1 MKSSIIDVPR
11 KHTQADLFGISV
23 YQDALVK
30 YIRLTDTPITIA
42 LQGEWGSGK
51 TSLMNLLRYHLC
63 EVDGAPYYSIW
74 INTWQ
79 YSLMKSPSQ
88 AIISILEGI
97 INQIGALNP
106 NEQKWAE
113 SKRKIGGLFKKMASV
128 GTKVAAGAVGIDG
141 GLVDELFD
149 NGDGASAT
157 SDIMQLK
164 EEIAKLIDEALGKD
178 SAKQGFTFYID
189 DLDRIDPPVAVEILE
204 LLKNIFDLE
213 HCVFILAIDYDVVI
227 KGLKPKFGELTDAN
241 EREFRSFFDKIIQL
255 PFSMPVASYSV
266 DTFLVDALRK
276 IEFFSNEELNDMTLA
291 ETLSEITQL
300 SVGTNPRSLKR
311 LTNTLAL
318 ISIIN
323 EIQNNNANSH
333 QERLSKTLNYAMVC
347 IQIAYPYIYNQLT
360 ESPNYKEWNEK
371 VASRLKLRPLTELE
385 RETLDST
392 EEFDEEWEKVVFRM
406 CQKETYLSN
415 RVFSVSSLLNK
426 IAELINDDERLGEII
441 EATLEMSAVTNLKA
455 FDTPKKPKASEYPWD
470 VKLWGPIKDEI
481 LKAYPKARVTIPKNG
496 APYMVVKSTANKGK
510 IECGITYGVRA
521 SEVKVWMYTT
531 HIEEMNDRIID
542 AISKLP
548 ADHILKTAE
557 YGSYNRKV
565 DWIIR
570 NQIDRTDSS
579 LVKWCADALIAMYPV
594 MEQI

>member
-51 TSLMNLLRYHLC
+51 TSLMNLLRYNLC
-63 EVDGAPYYSIW
+63 EVDNAPYYPIW

-79 YSLMKSPSQ
+79 YSLMKTSSQ

-141 GLVDELFD
+141 ELVDELFD
-149 NGDGASAT
+149 NGGSDSAS

-164 EEIAKLIDEALGKD
+164 EEIAKLIDEALDKD
-178 SAKQGFTFYID
+178 SSKQGFTFYID
-189 DLDRIDPPVAVEILE
+189 DLDRIDPPMAVEILE

-213 HCVFILAIDYDVVI
+213 KCVFILAIDYDVVI

-276 IEFFSNEELNDMTLA
+276 IEFFSEEELNDITLA
-291 ETLSEITQL
+291 ENLSEITQL

-323 EIQNNNANSH
+323 EIQNNNENSQ
-333 QERLSKTLNYAMVC
+333 QERLAKILNYAMVC

-360 ESPNYKEWNEK
+360 ESPNFKEWNEK
-371 VASRLKLRPLTELE
+371 VASKLKLRPLTELE
-385 RETLDST
+385 REALDST

-426 IAELINDDERLGEII
+426 IAELVNDDAQLGDVI
-441 EATLEMSAVTNLKA
+441 ASTLELSAVTNIKA
-455 FDTPKKPKASEYPWD
+455 LDGPMKKPTKFNRDTSSYKFNGKVYSTKKELVNDIVMYYLSEHPGTTHDQLKEAFSFKKNMDTVFLDYEEY
-470 VKLWGPIKDEI
+470 LEI
-481 LKAYPKARVTIPKNG
+481 LLEKGIVDHFGRRPDVPTIQLADKK
-496 APYMVVKSTANKGK
+496 VV
-510 IECGITYGVRA
+510 IT
-521 SEVKVWMYTT
+521 
-531 HIEEMNDRIID
+531 
-542 AISKLP
+542 SKLP
-548 ADHILKTAE
+548 TTVNGKPAE
-557 YGSYNRKV
+557 FSKLLDVVRGKLNYNV
-565 DWIIR
+565 E
-570 NQIDRTDSS
+570 N
-579 LVKWCADALIAMYPV
+579 C
-594 MEQI
+594 